1 VNAWLDAQMA
11 LPFSSHRT
19 TIVDDRRTFGGS
31 GSFTNWNAIHP
42 PNRQSAWWKLAL
54 TAPDQLRQRV
64 AFALSQI
71 LVVSDVALGDDSRA
85 EPLAAYYDILG
96 QEAFGNFRTLLERV
110 TLNPMMAEY
119 LSSLRNAKATFD
131 ASGAALT
138 TPDENYAR
146 EVMQLF
152 SIGLVRLQPD
162 GTLLLGD
169 DGLPI
174 PTYNQTTITELAKVF
189 TGWAYPSSNANAFRT
204 AGANYY
210 NALQLFPAFH
220 DDGPKNLAPVLA
232 TPIPAS
238 QGGAKDLQ
246 LALDALFQHPN
257 TAPFI
262 SKLLIQRLVTSNPSP
277 AYVYRVAQRFI
288 DDGAGVR
295 GNLGAVVRA
304 ILTDHEARSAEVA
317 ATPSFGKLKEPILRL
332 SGILRGLKASTSSGR
347 YVGFRVTVDGQPIT
361 SATPRPATAAQI
373 NMAPSAYSGT
383 RLDGVQGSIA
393 QAALRSPTV
402 FNFYH
407 SDYVLPGPLAAA
419 GLVVPEFEITD
430 DNFAISVPNFL
441 RTFVNATL
449 PTTNGAPTPAAPYT
463 LTPDLT
469 HELTLVN
476 DSAALVAHFNLVF
489 AAGSLSADAQ
499 ARIRSALTALP
510 ASTAALDRVRTA
522 LLLTLTTP
530 AAAIQK

>member
-1 VNAWLDAQMA
+1 
-11 LPFSSHRT
+11 
-19 TIVDDRRTFGGS
+19 
-31 GSFTNWNAIHP
+31 
-42 PNRQSAWWKLAL
+42 
-54 TAPDQLRQRV
+54 
-64 AFALSQI
+64 
-71 LVVSDVALGDDSRA
+71 
-85 EPLAAYYDILG
+85 
-96 QEAFGNFRTLLERV
+96 
-110 TLNPMMAEY
+110 
-119 LSSLRNAKATFD
+119 
-131 ASGAALT
+131 
-138 TPDENYAR
+138 
-146 EVMQLF
+146 
-152 SIGLVRLQPD
+152 
-162 GTLLLGD
+162 
-169 DGLPI
+169 
-174 PTYNQTTITELAKVF
+174 
-189 TGWAYPSSNANAFRT
+189 
-204 AGANYY
+204 
-210 NALQLFPAFH
+210 
-220 DDGPKNLAPVLA
+220 
-232 TPIPAS
+232 
-238 QGGAKDLQ
+238 
-246 LALDALFQHPN
+246 
-257 TAPFI
+257 
-262 SKLLIQRLVTSNPSP
+262 
-277 AYVYRVAQRFI
+277 
-288 DDGAGVR
+288 VR

>member
-1 VNAWLDAQMA
+1 
-11 LPFSSHRT
+11 
-19 TIVDDRRTFGGS
+19 
-31 GSFTNWNAIHP
+31 
-42 PNRQSAWWKLAL
+42 
-54 TAPDQLRQRV
+54 
-64 AFALSQI
+64 
-71 LVVSDVALGDDSRA
+71 
-85 EPLAAYYDILG
+85 
-96 QEAFGNFRTLLERV
+96 
-110 TLNPMMAEY
+110 
-119 LSSLRNAKATFD
+119 
-131 ASGAALT
+131 
-138 TPDENYAR
+138 
-146 EVMQLF
+146 VMQLF

-189 TGWAYPSSNANAFRT
+189 TGWAYPSTNASAFRT
-204 AGANYY
+204 AGTNYF
-210 NALQLFPAFH
+210 NPLQLFPAFH
-220 DDGPKNLAPVLA
+220 DDSPKNLAPVLA
-232 TPIPAS
+232 NPIPAS

-347 YVGFRVTVDGQPIT
+347 YVGFRVTVDNEPIT

-383 RLDGVQGSIA
+383 RLDGVQSSIA

-463 LTPDLT
+463 LTLDLN

-476 DSAALVAHFNLVF
+476 DPAALVAHFNLMF
-489 AAGSLSADAQ
+489 AAGSLGADAQ

-510 ASTAALDRVRTA
+510 TTTAAVDRVRTA